1 MHTSDPNTYLWD
13 NICRLLGDPNLSI
26 GKAERALGLS
36 HTTTQ
41 RIREGE
47 TATRLSTL
55 VQIATKL
62 RIEVWQLLVPNIDPG
77 HLPRLASPKEPAAW
91 PFDFEASRYAALL
104 PKEQGMVDHA
114 ARIELERIEARR
126 RAAHGSETKAA

>member
-1 MHTSDPNTYLWD
+1 MATLDPTTYLWD
-13 NICRLLGDPNLSI
+13 NLCRLLGDPNMSI
-26 GKAERALGLS
+26 GRAERALGLS

-47 TATRLSTL
+47 TAIRLSTL

-62 RIEVWQLLVPNIDPG
+62 NIEVWQLLVPNIDPSNI
-77 HLPRLASPKEPAAW
+77 PRLAPISASEVW

-104 PKEQGMVDHA
+104 PKEQGMVEHA
-114 ARIELERIEARR
+114 ARIELERLEARR
-126 RAAHGSETKAA
+126 RGAPFSETRAA

>member
-1 MHTSDPNTYLWD
+1 MTQTAPNTFLWD
-13 NICRLLGDPNLSI
+13 NICRLLGDPTLSI
-26 GKAERALGLS
+26 GKVERALGLS

-62 RIEVWQLLVPNIDPG
+62 HIEVWQLLVPGLDPND
-77 HLPRLASPKEPAAW
+77 LPRLAKPGAEPAW
-91 PFDFEASRYAALL
+91 PFDFEASRYEALL

-114 ARIELERIEARR
+114 ARLELERIEAKRR
-126 RAAHGSETKAA
+126 PLHSETRAA